1 MTSTKTRSDLTSVN
15 FYRNHISPSIHPDLP
30 ILYTWFLTLSSS
42 IIAIIAGF
50 DLSIHKRL
58 EEILT
63 RSQHPSHGKS
73 SIWNDRSA
81 GTEQTM
87 MIIPRSL
94 AVCLPLDVPKFD
106 VTADDVLQ
114 SRHRSGLETML
125 QSPCDWRKMCEHNVY
140 YLHACIFLLLD
151 RPMCE

>member
-30 ILYTWFLTLSSS
+30 ILYTSFLTLSSS

-73 SIWNDRSA
+73 SIWNDRSG

-151 RPMCE
+151 RPICE